1 MSDINEIVDSI
12 DWKLRK
18 LVLQKNELAKQLLL
32 KDEQVA
38 LLQEQV
44 QQQSAEIE
52 CLKQEKQINKLT
64 DIINNSSDNKQY
76 KELIDDLLRKINRSI
91 SIISSKN
98 IKE

>member
-38 LLQEQV
+38 LLQKQV